1 MKKTI
6 ILVMVATL
14 MLGGCAGM
22 SSTEQRVLSGGA
34 MGASSGALIGWAAGS
49 PAVGAAI
56 GGGAGML
63 GGYLYDRYQKSQG
76 RP

>member
-6 ILVMVATL
+6 VLVMVATL